1 MYDEQIVRV
10 LVTAPLG
17 VGGVTSMMINIQS
30 HLDRQKINF
39 DYLVTH
45 DRKEPQE
52 DTVIAMGSRTLIAS
66 VDKIPVRFLRT
77 IMRPFIIS
85 KVCKDNNVK
94 ILHCNADCAIDVL
107 NILGARLGGV
117 QYVTI
122 HSHNAGIK
130 SQTLGIKIAH
140 YLLKPLIP
148 LCCDNCYGCSD
159 LAARALLPK
168 SLIKKKMYSV
178 LPNGIDLKKF
188 EYNKQNRQ
196 EIRKKM
202 RLEGKYVVGHA
213 GRFSTEKNH
222 SFLLDIFNEIHKK
235 NENSVLLLLGTGEL
249 MESIRK
255 KAIDLGIEDS
265 VIFYGRTD
273 EMYKMWQAIDI
284 FIMPSLYEG
293 LPVSGIE
300 AQASGLP
307 CIFSETITKEVGLT
321 DKIEFLSLNESPKK
335 WAEHALM
342 YMGSERKSEVNK
354 LRKAGYDIQQTA
366 DTLSKLYL
374 EVYNHKIRKRN
385 LYD

>member
-1 MYDEQIVRV
+1 MYDEQMVRV

-30 HLDRQKINF
+30 HLDRNKINF

-52 DTVIAMGSRTLIAS
+52 DTVLAMGSRKIVAS

-77 IMRPFIIS
+77 LFRPFAIS
-85 KVCKDNNVK
+85 KVCKQNNIK

-117 QYVTI
+117 KYVTI
-122 HSHNAGIK
+122 HSHNAGI
-130 SQTLGIKIAH
+130 QNEGIGLRMADFM
-140 YLLKPLIP
+140 LKPLIP

-168 SLIKKKMYSV
+168 SLIKKKKYSV

-188 EYNKQNRQ
+188 DYSEQNRQ
-196 EIRKKM
+196 EIRNELN
-202 RLEGKYVVGHA
+202 LEGKFVVGHA
-213 GRFSTEKNH
+213 GRFVTVKNH
-222 SFLLDIFNEIHKK
+222 SFLLDVFSAIHEK
-235 NENSVLLLLGTGEL
+235 NKDTVLLLFGVGEL
-249 MESIRK
+249 MDSIK
-255 KAIDLGIEDS
+255 EKAEALGIKGS
-265 VIFYGRTD
+265 VIFYGSTN
-273 EMYKMWQAIDI
+273 EMYKMWQAIDV
-284 FIMPSLYEG
+284 FIMPSFSEG
-293 LPVSGIE
+293 FPVTGIE

-307 CIFSETITKEVGLT
+307 CIFSDTITKEVGLT
-321 DKIEFLSLNESPKK
+321 DKTEFLSLNESPKT

-342 YMGSERKSEVNK
+342 YMGCERKSEVAK

-374 EVYNHKIRKRN
+374 EVYEKKIRK
-385 LYD
+385 